1 MIEMPWIVVSP
12 GGVYWLGHAQDEA
25 HAWTIALGW
34 PEQAEIDNHKRLG
47 WYAAQATVTWTK
59 PT

>member
-1 MIEMPWIVVSP
+1 MMPWVIISP
-12 GGVYWLGHAQDEA
+12 GGVYWLGHATDEW

-34 PEQAEIDNHKRLG
+34 PDQAEVDDHKALG
-47 WYAAQATVTWTK
+47 WYAAEATVTWRR